1 MVSDWVIV
9 YKTNNPNQSQ
19 IVKSVLEDNGINV
32 VLIDKMDS
40 MHKHLMN
47 AEVELHVNPEN
58 VIKAKYIIS
67 KNSL

>member
-1 MVSDWVIV
+1 MSNWVIV
-9 YKTNNPNQSQ
+9 YKTNDPNQSQ
-19 IVKSVLEDNGINV
+19 IVKSVLEDNEIDV

>member
-1 MVSDWVIV
+1 VSDWIIV
-9 YKTNNPNQSQ
+9 YKSNNPNQTQ
-19 IVKSVLEDNGINV
+19 IVKSVLEDNEINV
-32 VLIDKMDS
+32 VLVDKMDS

-47 AEVELHVNPEN
+47 AEVELHVKSEN

>member
-1 MVSDWVIV
+1 MSNWVII
-9 YKTNNPNQSQ
+9 YKSNNPNQSQ

-47 AEVELHVNPEN
+47 ADIELHIKPEDA
-58 VIKAKYIIS
+58 VRAKHIIS

>member
-1 MVSDWVIV
+1 MSDWVII
-9 YKTNNPNQSQ
+9 YTSSNPNQSQ
-19 IVKSVLEDNGINV
+19 IVKSVLEDNNIDV
-32 VLIDKMDS
+32 VIMDKTDS

-47 AEVELHVNPEN
+47 ADVELHIRPKD

>member
-1 MVSDWVIV
+1 VSDWVIV
-9 YKTNNPNQSQ
+9 HKSNNPNQSQ

-32 VLIDKMDS
+32 VLVDKMDS

-47 AEVELHVNPEN
+47 AEVELYIKPED

>member
-1 MVSDWVIV
+1 MSNWVIV

-19 IVKSVLEDNGINV
+19 IVKSVLEDNEIDV
-32 VLIDKMDS
+32 VLVDKMDS

-47 AEVELHVNPEN
+47 AEVELHVNPED

>member
-1 MVSDWVIV
+1 MSDWVII
-9 YKTNNPNQSQ
+9 YKSNNPNQSQ
-19 IVKSVLEDNGINV
+19 IVKSVLEDNDIKV
-32 VLIDKMDS
+32 VIVDKMDS

-47 AEVELHVNPEN
+47 AEIELHINPED

>member
-1 MVSDWVIV
+1 VSDWLII
-9 YKTNNPNQSQ
+9 YKSSNPNQSQ
-19 IVKSVLEDNGINV
+19 IVKSVLEDNNIDV
-32 VLIDKMDS
+32 VVVDKMDS

-47 AEVELHVNPEN
+47 ADVELHIRPED

>member
-1 MVSDWVIV
+1 MSDWVIV

-19 IVKSVLEDNGINV
+19 IIKSVLEDNEIEV

-47 AEVELHVNPEN
+47 AEVELHVKADN

>member
-1 MVSDWVIV
+1 MSDWVIV
-9 YKTNNPNQSQ
+9 YKSSNPNQSQ
-19 IVKSVLEDNGINV
+19 IVKSVLEDNDIDV
-32 VLIDKMDS
+32 VVVDKMDS

-47 AEVELHVNPEN
+47 ADVELHVNPED

>member
-1 MVSDWVIV
+1 VSDWVII
-9 YKTNNPNQSQ
+9 YKSSNPNHSE
-19 IVKSVLEDNGINV
+19 IVKSVLEDNNIDVVIIN
-32 VLIDKMDS
+32 KMDS

-47 AEVELHVNPEN
+47 ADVELHIKPED

>member
-1 MVSDWVIV
+1 MSDWLII
-9 YKTNNPNQSQ
+9 YKSSNPNQSQ
-19 IVKSVLEDNGINV
+19 IVKSVLEDNNIDV
-32 VLIDKMDS
+32 VVVDKMDS

-47 AEVELHVNPEN
+47 ADVELHIRPED

>member
-1 MVSDWVIV
+1 MSDWIIV
-9 YKTNNPNQSQ
+9 YKSNNPNQTQ
-19 IVKSVLEDNGINV
+19 IVKSVLEDNEINV
-32 VLIDKMDS
+32 VLVDKMDS

-47 AEVELHVNPEN
+47 AEVELHVKSEN

>member
-1 MVSDWVIV
+1 VSDWIIV
-9 YKTNNPNQSQ
+9 YKSNNPNQTQ
-19 IVKSVLEDNGINV
+19 IVKSVLEDNEINV
-32 VLIDKMDS
+32 VLVDKMDS

-47 AEVELHVNPEN
+47 ADVELHVKSEN

>member
-1 MVSDWVIV
+1 MSNWVII
-9 YKTNNPNQSQ
+9 YKSNNPNQSQ

-47 AEVELHVNPEN
+47 ADIELHIKPED
-58 VIKAKYIIS
+58 VVRAKHIIS

>member
-1 MVSDWVIV
+1 LSDWVIV

-19 IVKSVLEDNGINV
+19 IIKSVLEDNEIEV

-47 AEVELHVNPEN
+47 AEVELHVKADN